1 MISGFVN
8 RLDKFR
14 WVIVAFALCAFLI
27 AGLLIW
33 QLTETSPSRWCA
45 VAEVND
51 ISASGCFQ
59 LLLAL
64 VEVKDHAIIGL
75 LTILGITVIAVV
87 AVTFNLKIEADGPGG
102 TGLNVG
108 PSDEPV
114 PFKAEGTI
122 TPGDPE

>member
-1 MISGFVN
+1 MIKDILD

-14 WVIVAFALCAFLI
+14 WVIVAFALCGFLV

-33 QLTETSPSRWCA
+33 QLMETSPAKWCA
-45 VAEVND
+45 VANVNE

-59 LLLAL
+59 LLLSL

-87 AVTFNLKIEADGPGG
+87 AVTLKLKIQAEGPGG
-102 TGLNVG
+102 TGINVG
-108 PSDEPV
+108 PSDEAV